1 MDETPNTVLEQQRKK
16 ALELKNSGVE
26 LYPNSHK
33 VEQSVPEVLRENGPR
48 SADDLEASHVRVSV
62 AGRMMALRSFGKA
75 AFIHIQDDGERIQV
89 YVKRD
94 TVGKE
99 TYSVFK
105 KLDVG
110 DILRVEGR
118 LFRTK
123 TAELTVLAEDLV
135 LLSKAQRTLP
145 EKFHWLTDK
154 EMRYRQRYL
163 DLIGNPEVRKTFIK
177 RTRIVQEIRAYLTQA
192 GFLEV
197 ETPMMQSIAGGATA
211 RPFTTHHNALDMDLY
226 LRVAPELY
234 LKRLIVGGFNRVFEL
249 NRNFRNEG
257 ISLKHNPEFT
267 MLEFYQAY
275 ATFEDMMDRT
285 EDLFNVLCRK
295 LEGDSRITYQGET
308 IDFTRP
314 WKRVEI
320 EEALIREG
328 GVDESALR
336 DMSKLESIARDLD
349 IPLMK
354 KDTLGKLWAKLFDVL
369 VEPKLVQ
376 PTFVTM
382 YPLDVSPLSRRN
394 DAHPEFVDRFEL
406 FIGGREIA
414 NAFSELNDPMDQ
426 RKRFE
431 GQLEDLQAGDVEA
444 HRMDEDYIH
453 ALEYG
458 MPPTAGEGIGVDRV
472 VMLFTDSA
480 SIRDVILFPQMRPS
494 HSNR

>member
-33 VEQSVPEVLRENGPR
+33 VEQSVPEVLRENASR

-75 AFIHIQDDGERIQV
+75 AFLHIQDDGERIQV

-99 TYSVFK
+99 TYTVFK

-135 LLSKAQRTLP
+135 LLSKAQRPLP

-257 ISLKHNPEFT
+257 ISVKHNPEFT

-285 EDLFNVLCRK
+285 EDLFNVLCQK

-314 WKRVEI
+314 WKRIEI

-328 GVDESALR
+328 GLDESALR
-336 DMSKLESIARDLD
+336 DMSKLESIAQDLD
-349 IPLMK
+349 IPLME

>member
-1 MDETPNTVLEQQRKK
+1 LDEAPNTVIEQQRKK
-16 ALELKNSGVE
+16 ALELKNSGVP
-26 LYPNSHK
+26 LYPNHHK
-33 VEQSVPEVLRENGPR
+33 VEQSVPAVLGEYGSR
-48 SADDLEASHVRVSV
+48 SADDLEASPARVSV
-62 AGRMMALRSFGKA
+62 AGRMMAMRSFGKA
-75 AFIHIQDDGERIQV
+75 AFVHIQDDGERIQV

-99 TYSVFK
+99 TYEIFK

-123 TAELTVLAEDLV
+123 TGELTILGESLV
-135 LLSKAQRTLP
+135 LLSKAQRPLP
-145 EKFHWLTDK
+145 EKYHWLTDK

-163 DLIGNPEVRKTFIK
+163 DLIGNPEVRETFIK

-211 RPFTTHHNALDMDLY
+211 RPFKTHHNALDIDLF

-275 ATFEDMMDRT
+275 ATYEDMMEIT

-295 LEGDSRITYQGET
+295 LEGSSQITYQGQV
-308 IDFTRP
+308 IDFKRP
-314 WKRVEI
+314 WRRIEI
-320 EEALIREG
+320 EEALVHEG
-328 GVDESALR
+328 GLDVSALH
-336 DMSKLESIARDLD
+336 DVSKLKSIAQDLD
-349 IPLMK
+349 VPLME

-369 VEPKLVQ
+369 VEPKLVK
-376 PTFVTM
+376 PTFVTA

-414 NAFSELNDPMDQ
+414 NAFSELNDPLDQ

-431 GQLEDLQAGDVEA
+431 AQLEDLKAGDAEA
-444 HRMDEDYIH
+444 HRMDEDYVL

-472 VMLFTDSA
+472 VMLFTDAA

>member
-1 MDETPNTVLEQQRKK
+1 MDETPNTVIEQQRKR
-16 ALELKNSGVE
+16 ALELKNSGVP
-26 LYPNSHK
+26 LYPNQHR
-33 VEQSVPEVLRENGPR
+33 VEQSVSTVLGEHASK
-48 SADDLEASHVRVSV
+48 SADDLEASPVHVSA
-62 AGRMMALRSFGKA
+62 AGRMMAMRSFGKA
-75 AFIHIQDDGERIQV
+75 AFIHIQDEGERIQV

-94 TVGKE
+94 SVGKE
-99 TYSVFK
+99 TYEVFK

-123 TAELTVLAEDLV
+123 TGELTVLAEYLV
-135 LLSKAQRTLP
+135 LLSKAQRPLP
-145 EKFHWLTDK
+145 EKYHWLTDK

-163 DLIGNPEVRKTFIK
+163 DLIGNPEVRQTFIK

-211 RPFTTHHNALDMDLY
+211 RPFKTHHNALDIDLF

-275 ATFEDMMDRT
+275 ATYEDMMEIT
-285 EDLFNVLCRK
+285 EDLFNVLCGK
-295 LEGDSRITYQGET
+295 LEGRSHITYQGQA
-308 IDFTRP
+308 IDFKRP
-314 WKRVEI
+314 WRRVEI
-320 EEALIREG
+320 EEALIHEG
-328 GVDESALR
+328 GLDDSVLHDA
-336 DMSKLESIARDLD
+336 SKLKSIARDLD
-349 IPLMK
+349 VPLME
-354 KDTLGKLWAKLFDVL
+354 KDSLGKLWAKLFDVL

-376 PTFVTM
+376 PTFVTA

-394 DAHPEFVDRFEL
+394 DTRPEFVDRFEL

-431 GQLEDLQAGDVEA
+431 AQLEDLKAGDTEA
-444 HRMDEDYIH
+444 HRMDEDYLL

-472 VMLFTDSA
+472 VMLFTDAA

>member
-1 MDETPNTVLEQQRKK
+1 MDETSNTVLEQQRKR

-33 VEQSVPEVLRENGPR
+33 VEQSVPEVLLENGPR
-48 SADDLEASHVRVSV
+48 SADDLEASHARVSV

-75 AFIHIQDDGERIQV
+75 AFIQIQDDGERIQV

-94 TVGKE
+94 IVGKE
-99 TYSVFK
+99 TYTVFK

-123 TAELTVLAEDLV
+123 TAELTVLAENLV
-135 LLSKAQRTLP
+135 LLSKAQRPLP

-257 ISLKHNPEFT
+257 ISVKHNPEFT

-285 EDLFNVLCRK
+285 EDLFNVLCQK

-314 WKRVEI
+314 WKRIEI

-328 GVDESALR
+328 GLDESALR
-336 DMSKLESIARDLD
+336 DMSKLESIAQDLD
-349 IPLMK
+349 IPLME